1 MVAVS
6 TKGER
11 LGKIIQ
17 TDVASFIVEKGMFFP
32 KDYKLR
38 YEYVTDLQNGEVI
51 YELEESEYSDER
63 RAQARLDAD
72 LPSRSGLQATA
83 PAPRTGLA
91 AAAAALGTAGAA
103 GVAKVGAGLKPS
115 ATVQTRGR
123 SAEDIH
129 IPLLDEEVSVEKFS
143 RETGHV
149 RIHKAVRT
157 EERHLSVP
165 VMREEVIVERSAA
178 NGDGVTAST
187 APFEDQVLDVT
198 VYEEDIRVTKHPVV
212 REEVRVRKVV
222 HEEQREA
229 AATLRHEECEIQDT
243 TPTTAR
249 LSANRAADALGFSAP
264 GRGRR

>member
-17 TDVASFIVEKGMFFP
+17 TDVASFIVEKGVFFP

-51 YELEESEYSDER
+51 YELEESEFSDER

-91 AAAAALGTAGAA
+91 AAAAALGTAGA
-103 GVAKVGAGLKPS
+103 GVAKAGAGLRSS
-115 ATVQTRGR
+115 AAAQTRGR

-157 EERHLSVP
+157 EERHLTVP
-165 VMREEVIVERSAA
+165 VMREEVIVERSPA

-249 LSANRAADALGFSAP
+249 LSAGRTADALGFSAP

>member
-11 LGKIIQ
+11 LGKIIH

-51 YELEESEYSDER
+51 YELEESEWAGER
-63 RAQARLDAD
+63 REQARLDD
-72 LPSRSGLQATA
+72 DVLPARSGLQTPA

-91 AAAAALGTAGAA
+91 AAAVGTAGA
-103 GVAKVGAGLKPS
+103 GIGKVGAELRS
-115 ATVQTRGR
+115 RATAEAFGR
-123 SAEDIH
+123 SAEDIR

-157 EERHLSVP
+157 EERHLTVP
-165 VMREEVIVERSAA
+165 VMREEIIVERSPAR
-178 NGDGVTAST
+178 GDGVTAAT
-187 APFEDQVLDVT
+187 APFEDQVLDMAVH
-198 VYEEDIRVTKHPVV
+198 EEEIRVTKRPVV

-229 AATLRHEECEIQDT
+229 AATLRHEECEVQET
-243 TPTTAR
+243 TPSITRNPAG
-249 LSANRAADALGFSAP
+249 RAADALGLGAP